1 MSFVQ
6 ELKNKILNEDYVT
19 TREDA
24 IKLLD
29 ADLDELTSAANE
41 IRKKL
46 HGKNFDFCS
55 IINGRSGRCSENC
68 KYCAQ
73 SSYYHTGAPEYKL
86 LSVEEILADAKK
98 REAAGIPRYSIV
110 TSGRTLTKNDVEQI
124 SETIRRIKKETKL
137 SVCLSSGLLNREQFD
152 QLKAAGLTRFHNNLE
167 TYRRHFPDV
176 CTTHTYDDKIGVL
189 QNALAAGLEICS
201 GGIMGLGE
209 TMEDRIDM
217 CIDLRELGV
226 KSTPINVLNAIP
238 GTPFENLPKV
248 SNDEFCRIVA
258 IYRFINPKA
267 YLRLAGGRG
276 VLGDDGERAFK
287 SGANATITDDMLTTS
302 GVKSAKDFEL
312 VKKLG
317 FEPHGFIEE

>member
-1 MSFVQ
+1 MSLVQ
-6 ELKNKILNEDYVT
+6 ELKNKILNDGYEIN
-19 TREDA
+19 REEA
-24 IKLLD
+24 IQLLD

-41 IRKKL
+41 IREKL